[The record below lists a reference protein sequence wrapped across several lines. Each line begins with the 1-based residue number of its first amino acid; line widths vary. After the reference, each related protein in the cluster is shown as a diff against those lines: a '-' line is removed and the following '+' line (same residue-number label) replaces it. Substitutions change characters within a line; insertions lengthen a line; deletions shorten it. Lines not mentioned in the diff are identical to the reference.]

1 MDNYERKYGILSE
14 TSYEACGAGEEFAK
28 DAWVLD
34 WSDWAG
40 VYEIW
45 LRRREQR
52 RELIQFSTPI

>member
-1 MDNYERKYGILSE
+1 MAPSPKRLTGLQR
-14 TSYEACGAGEEFAK
+14 GEELAE

-45 LRRREQR
+45 LRRREQL